1 MANVTVSLPE
11 HLLREARH
19 LAVDE
24 GVSLSRFVALSLE
37 QKVEA
42 VRGFRAVRERQL
54 SLLRSRRRDVPY
66 ETPPP
71 RIPACRIAA
80 PGSCL
85 GSKRQAQLAHGS
97 SGMVDSG
104 RGQPA
109 LDESRHAIPL
119 HSGLLASSLQ
129 GAVPQ

>member
-42 VRGFRAVRERQL
+42 VRGFRAARERQL
-54 SLLRSRRRDVPY
+54 SLLGAGLDLGTGGTLAWSR
-66 ETPPP
+66 
-71 RIPACRIAA
+71 
-80 PGSCL
+80 
-85 GSKRQAQLAHGS
+85 
-97 SGMVDSG
+97 
-104 RGQPA
+104 
-109 LDESRHAIPL
+109 ESL
-119 HSGLLASSLQ
+119 HER
-129 GAVPQ
+129 